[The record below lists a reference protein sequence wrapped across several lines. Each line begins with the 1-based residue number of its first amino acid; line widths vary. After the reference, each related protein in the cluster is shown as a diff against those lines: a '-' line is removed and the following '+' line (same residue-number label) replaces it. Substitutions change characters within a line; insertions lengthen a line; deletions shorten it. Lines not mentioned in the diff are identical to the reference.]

1 MQRGHPYPMQ
11 QLFPNA
17 SRIEALRIFKF
28 FFVPFYLFL
37 PLLSL
42 FIFTLLAQA
51 RAHTFTMTHN
61 SLGIRAIIRRIRRSK
76 EGGSW
81 SWNCKQDISSIDHQ
95 TSQSQSSP
103 SPHPPITIS
112 EFIER
117 INYFVTRDK
126 HVKTNF
132 GNAGFTRLLVE
143 FTGGLLVLIR
153 LHVELCTGGIE
164 IESESSG
171 LKSLQAAQICRVSA
185 KEPSR
190 YPLLNYRVHDAMV
203 LVDKVEFNRGTVN
216 RETTPWNTGK
226 NSKLSKYWIISLRYI
241 PARITEERIVP
252 NVKEKR
258 LLFLFSW
265 Q

>member
-1 MQRGHPYPMQ
+1 MRQGSK
-11 QLFPNA
+11 LFEFLN
-17 SRIEALRIFKF
+17 F
-28 FFVPFYLFL
+28 F
-37 PLLSL
+37 LSL
-42 FIFTLLAQA
+42 FIFYLYLFSPPSHK
-51 RAHTFTMTHN
+51 RAHTHVHNDIHN

>member
-1 MQRGHPYPMQ
+1 M
-11 QLFPNA
+11 
-17 SRIEALRIFKF
+17 
-28 FFVPFYLFL
+28 
-37 PLLSL
+37 
-42 FIFTLLAQA
+42 
-51 RAHTFTMTHN
+51 
-61 SLGIRAIIRRIRRSK
+61 
-76 EGGSW
+76 
-81 SWNCKQDISSIDHQ
+81 
-95 TSQSQSSP
+95 
-103 SPHPPITIS
+103 
-112 EFIER
+112 
-117 INYFVTRDK
+117 
-126 HVKTNF
+126 KTNF

>member
-28 FFVPFYLFL
+28 FFVPFY
-37 PLLSL
+37 LLSL

-153 LHVELCTGGIE
+153 LHVELCTGGGSKSNRKVRDWKACRPRKYA
-164 IESESSG
+164 ESRP
-171 LKSLQAAQICRVSA
+171 KNRV
-185 KEPSR
+185 
-190 YPLLNYRVHDAMV
+190 D
-203 LVDKVEFNRGTVN
+203 
-216 RETTPWNTGK
+216 
-226 NSKLSKYWIISLRYI
+226 I
-241 PARITEERIVP
+241 PC
-252 NVKEKR
+252 
-258 LLFLFSW
+258 
-265 Q
+265 

>member
-1 MQRGHPYPMQ
+1 MQ

-28 FFVPFYLFL
+28 FFVPFY
-37 PLLSL
+37 LLSL

>member
-28 FFVPFYLFL
+28 FFVPFY
-37 PLLSL
+37 LLSL

-132 GNAGFTRLLVE
+132 GNAGFIRLLVE